1 MMVTMVAAF
10 LLTLRKHLILWIK
23 TYFLK
28 KLEHYDITGISNKW
42 LASYLSNR
50 NQFVKINFFNSDI
63 ADNISW
69 LP

>member
-1 MMVTMVAAF
+1 MI
-10 LLTLRKHLILWIK
+10 LRESLISGLHLILVI
-23 TYFLK
+23 
-28 KLEHYDITGISNKW
+28 
-42 LASYLSNR
+42 R

>member
-28 KLEHYDITGISNKW
+28 KVEHYDITGISNKW
-42 LASYLSNR
+42 LASYLSNKKSICK
-50 NQFVKINFFNSDI
+50 N
-63 ADNISW
+63 
-69 LP
+69 